1 MSKIIGG
8 SMWKD
13 LRGLGRYNLMISY
26 LLLICLGFSFCAQAE
41 VGDIKTTDLKNEE
54 VSSAL
59 DSEPGATLTLEQ
71 AEALKKQIETLK
83 ENQKKSDDLLNELE
97 NEK

>member
-1 MSKIIGG
+1 
-8 SMWKD
+8 MWNEF
-13 LRGLGRYNLMISY
+13 RNLGRLNLMISY
-26 LLLICLGFSFCAQAE
+26 LLLILLGFSFCAQAE
-41 VGDIKTTDLKNEE
+41 LGDIKTTDLKNEE

-59 DSEPGATLTLEQ
+59 NSEPGATLNLEQ

-83 ENQKKSDDLLNELE
+83 ENQKKSDELLNELE